1 MKNPIQLRRY
11 YEREGEIQ
19 NHQELLFVKTSNVF
33 LMHEQRY
40 RLLETL
46 KIVPQSRNLLDIGCG
61 EGLMTNLFKADFKV
75 GVDISANKIKR
86 ARKKKEIYYV
96 VADAH
101 HLPFKEK
108 FFEISICTETLEHL
122 ASPEMVFKEMSGVT
136 SKNIIL
142 SIPLISFIENT
153 LLRMQDHSLGFDEI
167 GKGHLRVYDKKSLK
181 KELESLEHF
190 KMEKIKCGCFGF
202 HNLLRIVLKSLMS
215 DNFCVKICTLFD
227 KTLSRFFPFRSKHL
241 ILSLK
246 SLNGSISTI

>member
-1 MKNPIQLRRY
+1 MKNLIQLRRY

-19 NHQELLFVKTSNVF
+19 NHQELLFLKTSNVF

-46 KIVPQSRNLLDIGCG
+46 KLVPHSKNLLDIGCG
-61 EGLMTNLFKADFKV
+61 EGLMTNLFQADLKV
-75 GVDISANKIKR
+75 GIDISANKIKR
-86 ARKKKEIYYV
+86 ARKKKAIHYI

-108 FFEISICTETLEHL
+108 YFDTSICTETLEHL
-122 ASPEMVFKEMSGVT
+122 ASPEMVFQEMSSVT
-136 SKNIIL
+136 SQYIIL

-153 LLRMQDHSLGFDEI
+153 LLRMQDTSIGFNEI

-190 KMEKIKCGCFGF
+190 KIKKVKCGCFGF
-202 HNLLRIVLKSLMS
+202 HNLLRIVLGGLMS
-215 DNFCVKICTLFD
+215 VNFSLKICTLFD
-227 KTLSRFFPFRSKHL
+227 KTLSRFLPFRSKHL

-246 SLNGSISTI
+246 ATK